1 MENTATL
8 NTSNEGKSNK
18 IFGVIL
24 TESKGTIQKILEK
37 TIKAHTTINKIQIKM
52 TPVVLKVTSIL
63 VPGTA
68 PVILPLYNF
77 LKTDQGKKMLEMGL
91 INQEIIR
98 EYASG
103 NKEAAAEMLESN
115 LDIITGDDGVTM
127 LNDFAGALAK
137 SVNAGGG
144 KSR

>member
-37 TIKAHTTINKIQIKM
+37 TIKTHTTINKIQIKM

-127 LNDFAGALAK
+127 LNDFAGAVAK

-144 KSR
+144 RSR

>member
-1 MENTATL
+1 MENIA
-8 NTSNEGKSNK
+8 TSNEGKSNK

-63 VPGTA
+63 VPETA

-98 EYASG
+98 EYTSG

-127 LNDFAGALAK
+127 LNDFAGAVAK

>member
-98 EYASG
+98 EYVSG

-127 LNDFAGALAK
+127 LNDFAGAVAK

>member
-1 MENTATL
+1 MENIV
-8 NTSNEGKSNK
+8 TSNEGKSNK

-127 LNDFAGALAK
+127 LNDFAGAVAK

>member
-1 MENTATL
+1 MENIA
-8 NTSNEGKSNK
+8 TSNKGKSNK

-37 TIKAHTTINKIQIKM
+37 TIKTHTTINKIQIKM

-63 VPGTA
+63 VPETA

-98 EYASG
+98 EYA
-103 NKEAAAEMLESN
+103 KEAAAEMLESN

-137 SVNAGGG
+137 SVNVGGG

>member
-1 MENTATL
+1 MENIA
-8 NTSNEGKSNK
+8 TSNKGKSNK

-37 TIKAHTTINKIQIKM
+37 TIKTHTTINKIQIKM
-52 TPVVLKVTSIL
+52 IPVVLKVTSIL
-63 VPGTA
+63 VPETA

-98 EYASG
+98 EYVSG

-127 LNDFAGALAK
+127 LNDFAGAVAK

-144 KSR
+144 RSR

>member
-1 MENTATL
+1 MENIA
-8 NTSNEGKSNK
+8 TSNEGKSNK
-18 IFGVIL
+18 IFGAIL

-127 LNDFAGALAK
+127 LNDFAGAVAK

>member
-1 MENTATL
+1 MENMA
-8 NTSNEGKSNK
+8 TSNEGKSNK

-37 TIKAHTTINKIQIKM
+37 TIKTHTTINKIQIKM

-63 VPGTA
+63 VPETA

-127 LNDFAGALAK
+127 LNDFAGAVAK

>member
-1 MENTATL
+1 MENIA
-8 NTSNEGKSNK
+8 TSNKGKSNK

-37 TIKAHTTINKIQIKM
+37 TIKTHTTINKIQIKM

-63 VPGTA
+63 VPETA

-103 NKEAAAEMLESN
+103 SKEAAAEMLESN

-137 SVNAGGG
+137 SVNVGGG

>member
-1 MENTATL
+1 MENMA
-8 NTSNEGKSNK
+8 TSNEGKSNK

-37 TIKAHTTINKIQIKM
+37 TIKTHTTINKIQIKM

-77 LKTDQGKKMLEMGL
+77 LKTGQGKKMLEMGL

-127 LNDFAGALAK
+127 LNDFAGAVAK

>member
-1 MENTATL
+1 MENTA
-8 NTSNEGKSNK
+8 TSNEGKSNK

-98 EYASG
+98 EYVSG

-127 LNDFAGALAK
+127 LNDFAGAVAK

>member
-1 MENTATL
+1 MENIATL
-8 NTSNEGKSNK
+8 NTSNEDKNK

-24 TESKGTIQKILEK
+24 TESKGTVQKILKK
-37 TIKAHTTINKIQIKM
+37 TVKVHTTINKIQIKM

-63 VPGTA
+63 VPETA

-98 EYASG
+98 EYVSG
-103 NKEAAAEMLESN
+103 NKEAAAEMFKSN
-115 LDIITGDDGVTM
+115 LDRIAEDDT
-127 LNDFAGALAK
+127 LKKFADAV
-137 SVNAGGG
+137 VNAVGG

>member
-1 MENTATL
+1 MENIA
-8 NTSNEGKSNK
+8 TSNKGKSNK

-37 TIKAHTTINKIQIKM
+37 TIKTHTTINKIQIKM

-63 VPGTA
+63 VPETA

-127 LNDFAGALAK
+127 LNDFAGAVAK

>member
-1 MENTATL
+1 MENIA
-8 NTSNEGKSNK
+8 TSNEGKSNK

-24 TESKGTIQKILEK
+24 TESKGTIQKMLEK

-63 VPGTA
+63 VPETA

-98 EYASG
+98 EYVSG
-103 NKEAAAEMLESN
+103 SKEAAAEMLESN

-127 LNDFAGALAK
+127 LNDFAGAVAK

-144 KSR
+144 KLK

>member
-1 MENTATL
+1 MENIATL

-63 VPGTA
+63 VPETA

-91 INQEIIR
+91 RNQEIIC
-98 EYASG
+98 EYFSR
-103 NKEAAAEMLESN
+103 NKAAAAGNLESN
-115 LDIITGDDGVTM
+115 LDIITGDDGVSM
-127 LNDFAGALAK
+127 WIDFADTVAK
-137 SVNAGGG
+137 SVKAGGG

>member
-1 MENTATL
+1 MENIA
-8 NTSNEGKSNK
+8 TSNEGKSNK

-37 TIKAHTTINKIQIKM
+37 TIKTHTTINKIQIKM

-63 VPGTA
+63 VPETA

-98 EYASG
+98 EYFIG
-103 NKEAAAEMLESN
+103 NKEAAAEMFKSN

-127 LNDFAGALAK
+127 FNGFADA
-137 SVNAGGG
+137 VNEVEV
-144 KSR
+144 SRDNERCYK

>member
-37 TIKAHTTINKIQIKM
+37 TIKTHTTINKIQIKM

-127 LNDFAGALAK
+127 LNDFAGAVAK

>member
-1 MENTATL
+1 MENIA
-8 NTSNEGKSNK
+8 TSNEGKSNK

-24 TESKGTIQKILEK
+24 TESKGTIQKMLEK

-63 VPGTA
+63 VPETA

-98 EYASG
+98 EYVSRS
-103 NKEAAAEMLESN
+103 KEAAAEMLESN

-127 LNDFAGALAK
+127 LNDFAGAVAK

>member
-18 IFGVIL
+18 ILGVIL

-37 TIKAHTTINKIQIKM
+37 TIKTHTTINKIQIKM

-127 LNDFAGALAK
+127 LNDFAGAVAK

>member
-98 EYASG
+98 EYVSG

>member
-1 MENTATL
+1 MENIATL

-127 LNDFAGALAK
+127 LNDFAGAVAK

>member
-1 MENTATL
+1 MENIATL

-63 VPGTA
+63 VPETA

-98 EYASG
+98 EYVSG

-137 SVNAGGG
+137 SNAGGG

>member
-8 NTSNEGKSNK
+8 NTSNECKSNK

-37 TIKAHTTINKIQIKM
+37 TIKTHTTINKIQIKM

-127 LNDFAGALAK
+127 LNDFAGAVAK

>member
-1 MENTATL
+1 MENIA
-8 NTSNEGKSNK
+8 TSNEGKSNK

-63 VPGTA
+63 VPETA

-98 EYASG
+98 EYVSG

-115 LDIITGDDGVTM
+115 LDRITGDDGVTM
-127 LNDFAGALAK
+127 LNDFTGAVAK

>member
-1 MENTATL
+1 MENIA
-8 NTSNEGKSNK
+8 TSNEGKSNK

-37 TIKAHTTINKIQIKM
+37 TIKTHTTINKIQIKM

-98 EYASG
+98 EYVSG
-103 NKEAAAEMLESN
+103 NKEVAAEMLESN

-127 LNDFAGALAK
+127 LNDFAGAVAK

>member
-127 LNDFAGALAK
+127 LNDFAGAVAK

>member
-1 MENTATL
+1 MENIA
-8 NTSNEGKSNK
+8 TSNEGQSNK

-63 VPGTA
+63 VPETA

-77 LKTDQGKKMLEMGL
+77 LKTDQGKKMLEMGIL
-91 INQEIIR
+91 NQEIIR
-98 EYASG
+98 EYVSG
-103 NKEAAAEMLESN
+103 NEAAAEMFKSN
-115 LDIITGDDGVTM
+115 LDIIAGDDT
-127 LNDFAGALAK
+127 LKKFADAV
-137 SVNAGGG
+137 VNAVGG

>member
-1 MENTATL
+1 MILNVKIKLEVKEVYRENTATL
-8 NTSNEGKSNK
+8 NTSNEGKSTK

-37 TIKAHTTINKIQIKM
+37 TIKTHTTINKIQIKM

-91 INQEIIR
+91 INQEI
-98 EYASG
+98 
-103 NKEAAAEMLESN
+103 MLVETKKLQQKCSKVI
-115 LDIITGDDGVTM
+115 LI
-127 LNDFAGALAK
+127 
-137 SVNAGGG
+137 
-144 KSR
+144 

>member
-1 MENTATL
+1 MENIATL
-8 NTSNEGKSNK
+8 NTSSEGKSNK

-24 TESKGTIQKILEK
+24 TESKETIQKILKK
-37 TIKAHTTINKIQIKM
+37 TVKVHTTINKIQIKM

-98 EYASG
+98 EYVNG
-103 NKEAAAEMLESN
+103 NKEAAAEMFESN

-127 LNDFAGALAK
+127 LNDFAGAVSK

>member
-1 MENTATL
+1 MENIATL

-37 TIKAHTTINKIQIKM
+37 TIKTHTTINKIQIKM

-98 EYASG
+98 EYTSG

-127 LNDFAGALAK
+127 LNDFAGAVAK

>member
-1 MENTATL
+1 MENIATL

-63 VPGTA
+63 VPETA

-77 LKTDQGKKMLEMGL
+77 LKTDQGKKMLEMGIL
-91 INQEIIR
+91 NQEIIR
-98 EYASG
+98 EYVSG
-103 NKEAAAEMLESN
+103 NKEAAAEMFKSN
-115 LDIITGDDGVTM
+115 LDRITGDDT
-127 LNDFAGALAK
+127 LKNFADAV
-137 SVNAGGG
+137 VNAVGG

>member
-8 NTSNEGKSNK
+8 NTSNKDKSNK

-127 LNDFAGALAK
+127 FNGFAGAVAK

>member
-1 MENTATL
+1 MENIA
-8 NTSNEGKSNK
+8 TSNEGKSNK

-24 TESKGTIQKILEK
+24 TESKETVQKILEK
-37 TIKAHTTINKIQIKM
+37 TIKVHTTINKIQIKM

-63 VPGTA
+63 VPETA

-98 EYASG
+98 EYVSG

-127 LNDFAGALAK
+127 LNDFTGAVAK

>member
-1 MENTATL
+1 MENIA
-8 NTSNEGKSNK
+8 TSNEGKSNK

-98 EYASG
+98 EYVSG

-137 SVNAGGG
+137 SVNTGGG

>member
-1 MENTATL
+1 MENTAT
-8 NTSNEGKSNK
+8 SNEGQSNK

-63 VPGTA
+63 VPETA

-127 LNDFAGALAK
+127 LNDFAGAVAK

>member
-1 MENTATL
+1 MENIA
-8 NTSNEGKSNK
+8 TSNKGKSNK

-37 TIKAHTTINKIQIKM
+37 TIKTHTTINKIQIKM

-63 VPGTA
+63 VPEKA

-98 EYASG
+98 EYVSG

-127 LNDFAGALAK
+127 LNDFAGAVAK

-144 KSR
+144 RSR